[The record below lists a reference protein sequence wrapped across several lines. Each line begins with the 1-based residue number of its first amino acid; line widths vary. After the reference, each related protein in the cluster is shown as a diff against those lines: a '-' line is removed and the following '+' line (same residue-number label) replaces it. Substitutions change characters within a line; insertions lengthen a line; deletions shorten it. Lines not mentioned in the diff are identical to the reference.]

1 MIFRPSGCSSGGRGG
16 LKEYEASVMRKL
28 VKKGCVLLGLSV
40 AFQFFGCLGS
50 GVTRDFLIDGVKH
63 VGFEF
68 LLDNDAIFDLFAD
81 S

>member
-1 MIFRPSGCSSGGRGG
+1 MIIRPSGCRSGGRGG
-16 LKEYEASVMRKL
+16 HKEYEAIVMRKL
-28 VKKGCVLLGLSV
+28 LKKGCVLLSLSV

-68 LLDNDAIFDLFAD
+68 LLDNNAILDLFAD

>member
-1 MIFRPSGCSSGGRGG
+1 MVVAGS
-16 LKEYEASVMRKL
+16 KEYEASAMRKL
-28 VKKGCVLLGLSV
+28 VKKGCVLLSLSV

-50 GVTRDFLIDGVKH
+50 GVTRDFLIDGVKY

-68 LLDNDAIFDLFAD
+68 LLDNNGIIDLFVD

>member
-1 MIFRPSGCSSGGRGG
+1 MIFRPSDCHSGGRGG
-16 LKEYEASVMRKL
+16 SREYEASEMRKL
-28 VKKGCVLLGLSV
+28 IKKSCVLLSLSV

-68 LLDNDAIFDLFAD
+68 LLDNNGIMDLFVD